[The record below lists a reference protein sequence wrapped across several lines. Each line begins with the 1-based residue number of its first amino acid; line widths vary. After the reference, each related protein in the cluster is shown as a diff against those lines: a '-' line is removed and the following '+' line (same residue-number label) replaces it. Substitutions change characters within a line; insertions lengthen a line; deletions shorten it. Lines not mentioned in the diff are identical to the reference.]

1 MKFDLEFGSIETYF
15 EYLQKKQK
23 NLNKFGAVR
32 RDKIELIRLSSIRFE
47 IRFWSENSSVC
58 ISKTE

>member
-1 MKFDLEFGSIETYF
+1 MQMHFLKNKYKTNEKDLILIEMKFDLEFGSIETYF

-32 RDKIELIRLSSIRFE
+32 RDKIKLI
-47 IRFWSENSSVC
+47 
-58 ISKTE
+58 